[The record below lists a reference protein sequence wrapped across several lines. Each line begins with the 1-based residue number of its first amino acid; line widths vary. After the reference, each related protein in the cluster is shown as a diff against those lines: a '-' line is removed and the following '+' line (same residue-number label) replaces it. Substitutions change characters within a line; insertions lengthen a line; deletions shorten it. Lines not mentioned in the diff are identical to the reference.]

1 MVCGIRNTCRA
12 ESQSIWCFVRKWC
25 SAMWLLI
32 WSPCLVARLCSVSHV
47 HARRFLPV
55 SPMYVAWQSQHLILY
70 TAPCLSFGLSLS
82 LLTYLLTRSSK
93 TNYERTTGE
102 LTIFISLTID
112 DYLTVATD
120 GSKHT
125 NYWLQVFIA
134 NNLTDRRPIT
144 SWCNWPIRS
153 ITRV

>member
-1 MVCGIRNTCRA
+1 MKYMLAVCFLFPAIIRIIIIHVYNSIEMCKFCFPKQ
-12 ESQSIWCFVRKWC
+12 QSWIW
-25 SAMWLLI
+25 
-32 WSPCLVARLCSVSHV
+32 
-47 HARRFLPV
+47 RFHFYDRN
-55 SPMYVAWQSQHLILY
+55 SNI
-70 TAPCLSFGLSLS
+70 PCLSFGLSLS

-144 SWCNWPIRS
+144 SWRNWPIRS